1 MAEDLPTR
9 LNELFETSRALL
21 YALQQ
26 YQRALI
32 NTRSAGGTWY
42 QIAAMTGTPV
52 ATARSRHRAAV
63 AGGEIHLRFD
73 EVKSS

>member
-9 LNELFETSRALL
+9 LDELKDASMALL
-21 YALQQ
+21 SALRQ

-32 NTRSAGGTWY
+32 NARDAEGTWY
-42 QIAAMTGTPV
+42 QIAAMANTPG
-52 ATARSRHRAAV
+52 ATARSRHRAAT

-73 EVKSS
+73 EVKPS